1 MKTPTFE
8 DTPQYKTAC
17 AEAELE
23 HTKDRKAKAAEKLTV
38 EADRTKAL
46 APLQKA
52 VASATAK
59 VVKAQQNLVSAHAEL
74 GQVNI
79 GLHNLNARADAH
91 LNRLDADLR
100 DGALPAVREFLNEIS
115 ELWDRERRRW
125 SWEAPRDKQGEQM
138 PARERMNQIRATQRA
153 AQELLLMADP
163 AEAQAELE
171 RLKSEIELE
180 AMAAA

>member
-38 EADRTKAL
+38 ETDRTTAL

-91 LNRLDADLR
+91 LNRLDAALR
-100 DGALPAVREFLNEIS
+100 EDAIPGIKAFLDSIYAVWEH
-115 ELWDRERRRW
+115 ERRRW
-125 SWEAPRDKQGEQM
+125 QWLAPVDAKGEPM
-138 PARERMNQIRATQRA
+138 PARARMDQIASIRKR
-153 AQELLLMADP
+153 
-163 AEAQAELE
+163 AEALYF
-171 RLKSEIELE
+171 
-180 AMAAA
+180 